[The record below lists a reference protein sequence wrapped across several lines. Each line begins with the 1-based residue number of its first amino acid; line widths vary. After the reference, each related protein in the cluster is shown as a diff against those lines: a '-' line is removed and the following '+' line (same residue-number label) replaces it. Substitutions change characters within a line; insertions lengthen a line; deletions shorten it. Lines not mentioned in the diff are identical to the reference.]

1 MSENERAVTQP
12 ATAPVRVAFT
22 KTGALSFISH
32 LDLMR
37 TVTRMLIRADIGIYY
52 TEGFNPHPKLVFALP
67 LSVGVES
74 TYELFDVKVMGE
86 SADYALIAESLRR
99 ESPDD
104 IKIIDAY
111 APERKF
117 RDIAYSDYDIVIRG
131 TGCCDDPVGAVEKM
145 MAGPIVEM
153 KRTKSGETECD
164 IRPFIKSLVCEGGR
178 DELRIKTRLD
188 AASESYLNPEYVVKA
203 VTNATGITL
212 DNIAPGGDV
221 YEITRTG
228 IFDIDGNVFR

>member
-1 MSENERAVTQP
+1 MS
-12 ATAPVRVAFT
+12 ATAATSPVRVAFT

-74 TYELFDVKVMGE
+74 NYELFDVKVAGE
-86 SADYALIAESLRR
+86 GANCALIAERLRR

-104 IKIIDAY
+104 IKILDVY
-111 APERKF
+111 APARKF
-117 RDIAYSDYDIVIRG
+117 RDIAYSDYEIVICG
-131 TGCCDDPVGAVEKM
+131 GNCCADPIAAVERM
-145 MAGPIVEM
+145 MSGPVIEK
-153 KRTKSGETECD
+153 KRTKSGEIECD
-164 IRPFIKSLVCEGGR
+164 IRPFIKSLECEGGGR
-178 DELRIKTRLD
+178 ELRIKTRLD

-212 DNIAPGGDV
+212 DDISPDGDS
-221 YEITRTG
+221 YSITRTG
-228 IFDIDGNVFR
+228 IFDANGVLFR